1 MEKGSQ
7 ETCLNGCHNALL
19 LSAQATALFPAHGL
33 EHATANIV
41 TSQTI
46 PGGLLEVPAGDSS
59 IASVTG
65 LLAPGPP
72 PGPGYSHRGC
82 RHATIL
88 PPLGF
93 WWLRDSI
100 LLSAFSCTVP
110 VLHLLKVCVCVCV
123 REWGSWSLM
132 AGYMG
137 TDGLEGGPMGSWM

>member
-1 MEKGSQ
+1 MGSQ
-7 ETCLNGCHNALL
+7 ETRLNGCHNALL

-33 EHATANIV
+33 EHATANVV

-46 PGGLLEVPAGDSS
+46 PGGLLKVPAGDSS

-65 LLAPGPP
+65 LLVPGPP
-72 PGPGYSHRGC
+72 PGTEHSHRGC
-82 RHATIL
+82 RHATVL
-88 PPLGF
+88 PPLGL

-110 VLHLLKVCVCVCV
+110 VLHLLKVCVCA

-137 TDGLEGGPMGSWM
+137 TYGWGGGPMGSWM